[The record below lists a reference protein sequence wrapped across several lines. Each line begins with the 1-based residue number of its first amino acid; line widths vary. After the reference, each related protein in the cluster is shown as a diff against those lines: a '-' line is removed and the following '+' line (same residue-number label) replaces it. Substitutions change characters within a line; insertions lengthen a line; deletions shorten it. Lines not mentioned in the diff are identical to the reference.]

1 MTAAEVFRL
10 AMYALRER
18 GWRQGSLGHGDGGP
32 VCALGALN
40 IACGL
45 PPETGSFD
53 LDIIASDETDAL
65 VETLIDEGT
74 LTGRPHNDPWLI
86 IAWNDRAG
94 QTVENVLAAFERTAA
109 RLEALS

>member
-1 MTAAEVFRL
+1 MTAAEVCRL
-10 AMYALRER
+10 AMHVLRER

-40 IACGL
+40 IAHGL

-53 LDIIASDETDAL
+53 LDTIVNDETGAL
-65 VETLIDEGT
+65 VETLVDEGW

-86 IAWNDRAG
+86 VAWNDRTG
-94 QTVENVLAAFERTAA
+94 QTVDNVLGAFERTAA
-109 RLEALS
+109 RLEASS

>member
-10 AMYALRER
+10 AMHVLRER

-40 IACGL
+40 IGCGL

-53 LDIIASDETDAL
+53 LDLLATDEVAAL
-65 VETLIDEGT
+65 VETLIDEGR
-74 LTGRPHNDPWLI
+74 LTGKPHNDPWLI
-86 IAWNDRAG
+86 VAWNDREG
-94 QTVENVLAAFERTAA
+94 RTVDDVLGAFERTAA
-109 RLEALS
+109 RLEASS